1 MARSRQLTKSEVL
14 SLLEQKRTELE
25 RLCLTHGVSQLS
37 LFGSATTDQFDPEKS
52 DLDFLVEFK
61 PTPPAVHAEQFF
73 GLMEGLQALFG
84 LPVDLVESAPIR
96 NPYFRLAVDKS
107 RIPLYNAA

>member
-1 MARSRQLTKSEVL
+1 MARSRQLVKSKFL
-14 SLLEQKRTELE
+14 SLLEQKRAELE
-25 RLCLTHGVSQLS
+25 RLCFIHGVSQLS
-37 LFGSATTDQFDPEKS
+37 LFGSATTDQFDFERS

-61 PTPPAVHAEQFF
+61 PASPAEHAEQFF

-96 NPYFRLAVDKS
+96 NPYFRVTVDKN
-107 RIPLYNAA
+107 RIPLYDAA